1 MLQTVTNISG
11 VMLAGSMKND
21 EMKEIV
27 DKKNKYKRMIV

>member
-11 VMLAGSMKND
+11 VMLTGSMKND